1 MKEHLFRKKRL
12 LHILEHFALL
22 GAACAFT
29 YQFGTIWLFGS
40 YGREPNPAILAFELV
55 VLGGGL
61 GALAINR
68 IIHDWRKH

>member
-1 MKEHLFRKKRL
+1 MRKCKGRFL
-12 LHILEHFALL
+12 EILEHFALL

-29 YQFGTIWLFGS
+29 YMFGTIWLFGS

-68 IIHDWRKH
+68 IIDDWRK